1 MTILRRVPS
10 AEGLADGDMV
20 EVKAVGRKI
29 VITPQ
34 LVIDRSKFPA
44 ADDDYT
50 PEQRR
55 IITAR
60 LNEAEKGPYYGP
72 FKTGNEVAAFLREK
86 QRGAK
91 SGKSKKAR

>member
-1 MTILRRVPS
+1 M
-10 AEGLADGDMV
+10 
-20 EVKAVGRKI
+20 
-29 VITPQ
+29 
-34 LVIDRSKFPA
+34 IDRSKFPA

-72 FKTGNEVAAFLREK
+72 FKSGNEVAAFLRKK

-91 SGKSKKAR
+91 SGKSKKSR